1 KRNLYVVNHNEQN
14 IENPAYLYIINLIGF
29 FGLEFDTIKS
39 SDIGINYFLF
49 RELFEDDFNQ
59 FPDIFYYKNQYWG
72 DLNIPIHA
80 EDGYSLLKTREEN
93 SNAINFHYPKD
104 ESIILIEWGLSKKP
118 IKGNMVNALS
128 SQLIIP
134 DQNNPLFH
142 DLKPFDITVCNK
154 DPVKIE
160 GDFIK
165 SVNIIAK
172 VSFKI
177 AISLIEQEITFIE
190 GYYPFSLVRSV
201 IKKQLN
207 PFEAY
212 DIAVKNP
219 NKDFIPNYDDFLN
232 EFQEFL
238 YQFINKEDL
247 GDIVKILAEKG
258 IDAVKRIDIKYGIPI
273 RMMLASRVPYNEII
287 GKLGSPFIAE
297 YKLDGERLQI
307 HKNGDNVNQLQF
319 KQIKNIVDKL
329 NLTLNLV
336 D

>member
-238 YQFINKEDL
+238 YQFINKESEYVFSHL
-247 GDIVKILAEKG
+247 RLKPEKN
-258 IDAVKRIDIKYGIPI
+258 
-273 RMMLASRVPYNEII
+273 M
-287 GKLGSPFIAE
+287 
-297 YKLDGERLQI
+297 
-307 HKNGDNVNQLQF
+307 NQLLSL
-319 KQIKNIVDKL
+319 L
-329 NLTLNLV
+329 NLKSQISGLNFSFSEIV
-336 D
+336 